1 MNVGSFEPT
10 FFLCVSVR
18 MAITA
23 QAECRDG
30 VFAHRHDR
38 GEREGL
44 RRSPQGSDDCRSVLG
59 NDRWRP
65 QGCSLVANCHPER
78 RRVAPK
84 SIYETWLLVALVEL
98 GSKEQ
103 DLKHFALLQK
113 CNKAFFYGTIL
124 NYFVADSILD
134 SRNLSTSSS
143 ESREYLTIFS
153 TGSPSASMVTAV
165 STWALVLPFSS
176 LSWRSNS

>member
-59 NDRWRP
+59 NDR
-65 QGCSLVANCHPER
+65 
-78 RRVAPK
+78 
-84 SIYETWLLVALVEL
+84 
-98 GSKEQ
+98 
-103 DLKHFALLQK
+103 
-113 CNKAFFYGTIL
+113 
-124 NYFVADSILD
+124 
-134 SRNLSTSSS
+134 
-143 ESREYLTIFS
+143 
-153 TGSPSASMVTAV
+153 
-165 STWALVLPFSS
+165 
-176 LSWRSNS
+176 